1 MPSSDGDL
9 ATRPGAGRSGVVA
22 SPRSKMFAGRGVG
35 DGGMMHGTRRP
46 FLWSEQLLEQVRLAL
61 KAEGCRV
68 EVEIVRLLDAAPGQ
82 RNWEIATIG
91 PNTAPPDM
99 RRRIVDV
106 QTRLGEKFQL
116 RALGQG
122 QNPEQPG
129 DEAGRRGRLV
139 PMTERTGASNRR
151 ATTMGRK
158 QFKVILRHRETG
170 EEIEKIIFAE
180 DEDEARERA
189 TELTRHRLVGMPDRA
204 QFDVVSCTS

>member
-22 SPRSKMFAGRGVG
+22 SPHSKMFAGRGVG

-129 DEAGRRGRLV
+129 DEARGGGRLV
-139 PMTERTGASNRR
+139 AVHKMMGSDKE
-151 ATTMGRK
+151 GRK
-158 QFKVILRHRETG
+158 K
-170 EEIEKIIFAE
+170 
-180 DEDEARERA
+180 
-189 TELTRHRLVGMPDRA
+189 
-204 QFDVVSCTS
+204 

>member
-35 DGGMMHGTRRP
+35 DGGMMHGTRRGATVTD
-46 FLWSEQLLEQVRLAL
+46 LWSEQLLDQVRLAL

-68 EVEIVRLLDAAPGQ
+68 EVEIVRLLGAAPGQ

-91 PNTAPPDM
+91 PNTEPPDM

-116 RALGQG
+116 RS
-122 QNPEQPG
+122 
-129 DEAGRRGRLV
+129 RRRV
-139 PMTERTGASNRR
+139 
-151 ATTMGRK
+151 
-158 QFKVILRHRETG
+158 
-170 EEIEKIIFAE
+170 
-180 DEDEARERA
+180 
-189 TELTRHRLVGMPDRA
+189 
-204 QFDVVSCTS
+204 

>member
-91 PNTAPPDM
+91 PNTEPPDM

-116 RALGQG
+116 RS
-122 QNPEQPG
+122 
-129 DEAGRRGRLV
+129 RRRV
-139 PMTERTGASNRR
+139 
-151 ATTMGRK
+151 
-158 QFKVILRHRETG
+158 
-170 EEIEKIIFAE
+170 
-180 DEDEARERA
+180 
-189 TELTRHRLVGMPDRA
+189 
-204 QFDVVSCTS
+204 